1 MSTEGT
7 VDGGVYRFNARHF
20 EWLVKVGE
28 AVGLGFDDLGK
39 RKFGREETL
48 FFCDELSRIYG
59 SDDPDIAEGASFAV
73 EHWAAAG
80 FWKQLITGLDAFKNR
95 EAPDLRLAFFTWHDR
110 VEDQHAAHTMDEL
123 EGAFQRPG
131 LRPAEVPRGRGRDAQ
146 RREDVLGRPR
156 EAPQGAGAHRR
167 VSNAL
172 ETPVEI
178 GTPVLEGTDHVE
190 LWVGNARQAAYHYR
204 NAFGFDV
211 IAYAGPE
218 TGVRDRAS
226 YVLQQGKVRLVLTAP
241 LQPEGAIAEHVRL
254 HGDGVRAIALR
265 VEDARAAYEAAT
277 SRGARSVGEPTTV
290 TDSDGA
296 ITFASVATF
305 GDTVHHFV
313 ERNEYSG
320 AHWPGYREE
329 RAAAGGVGLRFIDHT
344 VGNVE
349 LGKMDDWVTFY
360 SEVFGFNVF
369 QEFDEHDIATQY
381 SALRSKVARDPRS
394 MVTFPINEPAVGH
407 QGLADPGVPR
417 LLPRA
422 AACSTSPCTPTT
434 SSAPSA
440 PMRDRGVEFLSAP
453 HSYYEALG
461 ERAAGID
468 EDLERLEDLSV
479 LIDRDDDGYLL
490 QIFTRPVGDRPTL
503 FFEVIQRKGC
513 KGFGKGNFK
522 ALFEAIE
529 REQAARGNL

>member
-1 MSTEGT
+1 
-7 VDGGVYRFNARHF
+7 
-20 EWLVKVGE
+20 
-28 AVGLGFDDLGK
+28 
-39 RKFGREETL
+39 
-48 FFCDELSRIYG
+48 
-59 SDDPDIAEGASFAV
+59 
-73 EHWAAAG
+73 
-80 FWKQLITGLDAFKNR
+80 
-95 EAPDLRLAFFTWHDR
+95 
-110 VEDQHAAHTMDEL
+110 
-123 EGAFQRPG
+123 
-131 LRPAEVPRGRGRDAQ
+131 
-146 RREDVLGRPR
+146 
-156 EAPQGAGAHRR
+156 

-211 IAYAGPE
+211 VAYAGPE

-241 LQPEGAIAEHVRL
+241 LQADGPIAEHVRL
-254 HGDGVRAIALR
+254 HGDGVRVIALR

-277 SRGARSVGEPTTV
+277 SRGARGVAEPATV
-290 TDSDGA
+290 TDKDGA

-320 AHWPGYREE
+320 AHWPGYREQ
-329 RAAAGGVGLRFIDHT
+329 RVSGAGVGVRFIDHT

-394 MVTFPINEPAVGH
+394 MVTFPINEPAVGIKAS
-407 QGLADPGVPR
+407 QIQEYLDYYRGSGVQHIA
-417 LLPRA
+417 LHTDDIVA
-422 AACSTSPCTPTT
+422 TVDA
-434 SSAPSA
+434 
-440 PMRDRGVEFLSAP
+440 MRQRGVEFLSAP
-453 HSYYEALG
+453 HTYYEALG
-461 ERAAGID
+461 ARADGID
-468 EDLERLEDLSV
+468 EDLDRLEDLSV
-479 LIDRDDDGYLL
+479 LIDRDDEGYLL

-513 KGFGKGNFK
+513 KGFGKGNFR

>member
-1 MSTEGT
+1 M
-7 VDGGVYRFNARHF
+7 
-20 EWLVKVGE
+20 
-28 AVGLGFDDLGK
+28 
-39 RKFGREETL
+39 
-48 FFCDELSRIYG
+48 
-59 SDDPDIAEGASFAV
+59 
-73 EHWAAAG
+73 
-80 FWKQLITGLDAFKNR
+80 
-95 EAPDLRLAFFTWHDR
+95 
-110 VEDQHAAHTMDEL
+110 
-123 EGAFQRPG
+123 
-131 LRPAEVPRGRGRDAQ
+131 
-146 RREDVLGRPR
+146 
-156 EAPQGAGAHRR
+156 
-167 VSNAL
+167 SNAL
-172 ETPVEI
+172 ETTVEV
-178 GTPVLEGTDHVE
+178 GAPVLEGTDHVE

-211 IAYAGPE
+211 VAYAGPE

-241 LQPEGAIAEHVRL
+241 LLPEGQVADHVRL

-265 VEDARAAYEAAT
+265 VEDARAAYQAAT
-277 SRGARSVGEPTTV
+277 ARGARGVGEPTTV
-290 TDSDGA
+290 TDENGA

-320 AHWPGYREE
+320 VHWPGYREDR
-329 RAAAGGVGLRFIDHT
+329 RAGGGVGLRFIDHT

-360 SEVFGFNVF
+360 SEVFGFTVF

-394 MVTFPINEPAVGH
+394 MITFPINEPAVGVRAS
-407 QGLADPGVPR
+407 QIQEYLDYYRGSGVQHIAVHTDDIVSTV
-417 LLPRA
+417 A
-422 AACSTSPCTPTT
+422 A
-434 SSAPSA
+434 
-440 PMRDRGVEFLSAP
+440 MRDRGVEFLSAP
-453 HSYYEALG
+453 RSYYAALG
-461 ERAAGID
+461 ERAEGID
-468 EDLERLEDLSV
+468 EDLERLENLGV

>member
-1 MSTEGT
+1 
-7 VDGGVYRFNARHF
+7 VN
-20 EWLVKVGE
+20 
-28 AVGLGFDDLGK
+28 
-39 RKFGREETL
+39 
-48 FFCDELSRIYG
+48 
-59 SDDPDIAEGASFAV
+59 
-73 EHWAAAG
+73 
-80 FWKQLITGLDAFKNR
+80 
-95 EAPDLRLAFFTWHDR
+95 
-110 VEDQHAAHTMDEL
+110 
-123 EGAFQRPG
+123 
-131 LRPAEVPRGRGRDAQ
+131 
-146 RREDVLGRPR
+146 
-156 EAPQGAGAHRR
+156 
-167 VSNAL
+167 NAL

-211 IAYAGPE
+211 VAYAGPE

-241 LQPEGAIAEHVRL
+241 LHPEGAIAEHIRR

-265 VEDARAAYEAAT
+265 VADARAAYEAAC
-277 SRGARSVGEPTTV
+277 SRGARGVTEPTTV
-290 TDSDGA
+290 TDDCGA
-296 ITFASVATF
+296 ITFASVATY

-313 ERNEYSG
+313 ERDEYAG
-320 AHWPGYREE
+320 PHWPGYRDD
-329 RAAAGGVGLRFIDHT
+329 RRSGGGVGLHFIDHT

-349 LGKMDDWVTFY
+349 LGKMDDWVSFY

-369 QEFDEHDIATQY
+369 QEFDEKDIATKY

-394 MVTFPINEPAVGH
+394 MVTFPINEPAVGVGASQIQEYLDH
-407 QGLADPGVPR
+407 YRGSGVQHIA
-417 LLPRA
+417 LHTDDIVA
-422 AACSTSPCTPTT
+422 TVDA
-434 SSAPSA
+434 
-440 PMRDRGVEFLSAP
+440 MQQRGVDFLSAP

-461 ERAAGID
+461 DRAAGID
-468 EDLERLEDLSV
+468 EDLDRLEDLSV